1 MSLQPCQAVQGWLQL
16 NRSEGWDDFVE
27 AVRLIEAAQINAL
40 YADVDGNVG
49 YWVTG
54 RVPVRARGQG
64 LTPAP
69 GWSGEYEWVGEV
81 PFEEMPHALNPEQ
94 GYVVTCNHRIVP
106 DGSTKLTGA
115 DYPHFLGT
123 VWMNGYRA
131 RRVVD
136 VFEAKFGAD
145 ETLSFDDFRALHVD
159 FHSIPGLKLAAHLEG
174 LVSPD
179 GDVQAALEKLR
190 AWDGDLG
197 AESVAGT
204 LYQVTL
210 YRLVHNLWEPA
221 LGRDLLYKLLGEGPH
236 PLLYDSNEFYGHS
249 TVTVLNL
256 LDDPDSA
263 WVQDAGGKDALLLC
277 SVGEAVAWLKE
288 TLGPEI
294 DGWQWGKLHH
304 AVFPHTLG
312 VQPPLDRVFN
322 RGPFPIGGDTD
333 TVCQTAYHAHT
344 PYDVNAWGPSYRQIV
359 DMGDLSRA
367 VISFPPGQSGQ
378 LGSPHYDDLIEAW
391 LKGEHH
397 PMLWTREQV
406 EREAEARLRLE
417 P

>member
-1 MSLQPCQAVQGWLQL
+1 
-16 NRSEGWDDFVE
+16 
-27 AVRLIEAAQINAL
+27 
-40 YADVDGNVG
+40 
-49 YWVTG
+49 
-54 RVPVRARGQG
+54 
-64 LTPAP
+64 
-69 GWSGEYEWVGEV
+69 
-81 PFEEMPHALNPEQ
+81 
-94 GYVVTCNHRIVP
+94 
-106 DGSTKLTGA
+106 
-115 DYPHFLGT
+115 
-123 VWMNGYRA
+123 
-131 RRVVD
+131 
-136 VFEAKFGAD
+136 
-145 ETLSFDDFRALHVD
+145 
-159 FHSIPGLKLAAHLEG
+159 
-174 LVSPD
+174 
-179 GDVQAALEKLR
+179 VQAALEKLR

-221 LGRDLLYKLLGEGPH
+221 MGRDLLYQLLGEGPH

-249 TVTVLNL
+249 TVTALNM

-263 WVQDAGGKDALLLC
+263 WVQDAGGKDALLLR

-288 TLGPEI
+288 TLGPKM

-312 VQPPLDRVFN
+312 IQPPLDRVFN

-333 TVCQTAYHAHT
+333 TVCQTAYHAHA

-359 DMGDLSRA
+359 DMGDLSHA

-391 LKGEHH
+391 LKGEYL

-406 EREAEARLRLE
+406 EREAEAHLRLE